1 VSVLWVDRAGE
12 GTRAAINTVGSSG
25 RGADR
30 PAARA
35 HESGSLAT
43 EPAEPLPGSLEEL
56 DEVSEPSSPDGKEAT
71 E

>member
-1 VSVLWVDRAGE
+1 MSVLWVDRAGE
-12 GTRAAINTVGSSG
+12 GTRAAINTVASSG

-30 PAARA
+30 LAARA

-43 EPAEPLPGSLEEL
+43 EPAGQHPGSLEEL
-56 DEVSEPSSPDGKEAT
+56 DEVSEPSSVDGKEAT